1 MEVKRIR
8 IVPFTGHIQPI
19 VKDGYNCPPYGRYIK
34 GVDQNIYPSDYDWK
48 ISAYVIQEQTFWG
61 WKAVDFISWDEYLS
75 LLSKN
80 IKHKIVLVPTPVSRP
95 DYKEFLDSWVK
106 SVLGEN
112 MVVDG

>member
-61 WKAVDFISWDEYLS
+61 WKAVDFISWAIFRKYEKDDLTFYNIIKSKIIDERS
-75 LLSKN
+75 L
-80 IKHKIVLVPTPVSRP
+80 
-95 DYKEFLDSWVK
+95 F
-106 SVLGEN
+106 
-112 MVVDG
+112 